1 MRLVRDDAI
10 LAEGDDFGLETMNK
24 VGPELRRTP
33 AYTLDQVL
41 HASSDILELIPVA
54 VCICDLQGRIV
65 QYNRRAAEIWGRVP
79 NLGETHENFTR
90 DAKFFSAEGQ
100 LLPESR
106 LNFVLKT
113 GQPRRD
119 EEVVVHQPNGNRRT
133 AILNIE
139 PLLDSRGQ
147 IVGVVNVFQ
156 DITERNRVLKA
167 LEQSQQDL
175 RQQQERWSA
184 TYEHAA
190 IGIVEID
197 AEGRFLRVNE
207 SICDITGLTREELLG
222 WQLFSPTS
230 RTHPEDRDADEKL
243 YRRQVRGEIE
253 FYSIEK
259 RFIRRDGRT
268 IWCSIRSSTVRDP
281 AGQFLYGV
289 RVVQDITARKEA
301 DERQKLLMDELNHR
315 VKNTLATV
323 QSLAAQTARGT
334 DSPEAF
340 RKAFEGRLVAL
351 SHAHDQL
358 TRRHWTSADLRA
370 IVTAATAPFARG
382 QDRVAIVG
390 EDVTVTPRIALTL
403 AMVFHELTTNAVKY
417 GSLSG
422 AAGKVEVN
430 WRVVSRSTQQP
441 LLSIDWRERDGP
453 PVTGPH
459 RGGFGS
465 RFIEASVAAELH
477 GVARLTFDPTGL
489 RCAIEVPLDG
499 VAEVADSGPRD
510 LPSL

>member
-1 MRLVRDDAI
+1 MH
-10 LAEGDDFGLETMNK
+10 K
-24 VGPELRRTP
+24 VVPELRRTP

-41 HASSDILELIPVA
+41 HASNDILDLIPVA

-65 QYNRRAAEIWGRVP
+65 QYNSRAAEIWGRIP
-79 NLGETHENFTR
+79 KPGDTHENFAR
-90 DAKFFSAEGQ
+90 DVKFFSAEGQ

-106 LNFVLKT
+106 LNFVLRT

-119 EEVVVHQPNGNRRT
+119 EEVVVHQPNGNRR
-133 AILNIE
+133 AVILNID
-139 PLLDSRGQ
+139 PLLDARGQ
-147 IVGVVNVFQ
+147 MVGVVNVFQ

-197 AEGRFLRVNE
+197 ANGRFLRVNE
-207 SICDITGLTREELLG
+207 SICDISGLTREELLG
-222 WQLFSPTS
+222 WRLFS
-230 RTHPEDRDADEKL
+230 RTHPDDRDADEDL
-243 YRRQVRGEIE
+243 YRRQVKGEIE

-281 AGQFLYGV
+281 EGQFLYGV

-323 QSLAAQTARGT
+323 QSLATQTARGT
-334 DSPEAF
+334 HALEAF
-340 RKAFEGRLVAL
+340 REAFEGRLVAL
-351 SHAHDQL
+351 SQAHDQL
-358 TRRHWTSADLRA
+358 TSRYWTSADLRA
-370 IVTAATAPFARG
+370 IVTAVTAPFARG

-390 EDVTVTPRIALTL
+390 EEVTVTPRFALTL

-417 GSLSG
+417 GSLSDT
-422 AAGKVEVN
+422 AGKVKVN
-430 WRVVSRSTQQP
+430 WRVVSRPAQQP
-441 LLSIDWRERDGP
+441 LLSIDWHEREGP
-453 PVTGPH
+453 PVTEPQ

-489 RCAIEVPLDG
+489 RCAIEVPLDR
-499 VAEVADSGPRD
+499 VAEVADPGPRD